1 MVNVPVYTHVTES
14 VPELKLLRSPLI
26 VSQRRYIL
34 GSTLLRSL
42 QLTPATAEE
51 LPFRF
56 RRRSPE
62 PFPRFTE
69 RPGAPPLLFQEPAR
83 PGLVSA
89 TFQVS
94 IQDPEKIEKM

>member
-1 MVNVPVYTHVTES
+1 MHKALCLSTGQPPRAEAHWLRYDMVNVPAHTHVTES

-51 LPFRF
+51 LP
-56 RRRSPE
+56 S
-62 PFPRFTE
+62 
-69 RPGAPPLLFQEPAR
+69 
-83 PGLVSA
+83 GLGEEA
-89 TFQVS
+89 
-94 IQDPEKIEKM
+94 